1 LTHVNEHIQ
10 RRNYKNRAANT
21 TALKKGHIVLNKYPL
36 WKTLMVAMV
45 VAFGALYA
53 TPNLFG
59 ESPAVQ
65 VSGLRGVEADAAT
78 LDSIKAHLEE
88 SNLSFDS
95 IVLEKGQVLTR
106 FKNTE
111 DQLKARDVLD
121 DNLGKQ
127 FSVAL
132 NLTPNTPEWLAA
144 IGGTPMKLGLDLSG
158 GVSFL
163 MEVNMKE
170 AINKAKTG
178 MVSDFRGD
186 LRNEKIR
193 YRSVKEAGNGIV
205 VIFRKVEDLDAA
217 QSLLKKR
224 YRDLLL
230 KTDDDTL
237 TLTAKMTEAKLK
249 EIREYAIQQNITIIR
264 NRVNELGVAEPL
276 VQRQG
281 KKHIVIELPGVQ
293 DTAKAKEILNATATI
308 EFRLVDTE
316 GDLSNALNGRVPA
329 NAILLRDKDGRP
341 SLLKKRVML
350 TGDHITDAKSGFDEY
365 SRPQVNISL
374 DSAGGSK
381 MSNGTKSNIG
391 KPMATV
397 FIEYK
402 PTDKRDAEGNMIFEK
417 VQEIISVATI
427 QSRLGK
433 SFRITG
439 AGSAAEAHNLALLL
453 RAGALIAPIAI
464 VEERTVGP
472 TLGAENVQLGFQAI
486 LLGFG
491 LVFIFMMVYYR
502 AFGVVANLALGAN
515 LVLIVGIMSMIPGAT
530 LTLPGMAGIVLTVGM
545 AVDANVLIFER
556 IREEIREGKTI
567 QQAIHQGYDAA
578 FSTIIDANITT
589 LIAALI
595 LFAIGTGP
603 VKGFAITLSI
613 GIITSMFTSVV
624 GTRAVVNAIWGGKRL
639 DKLPI

>member
-1 LTHVNEHIQ
+1 M
-10 RRNYKNRAANT
+10 
-21 TALKKGHIVLNKYPL
+21 LNKYPL
-36 WKTLMVAMV
+36 WKTLMVAFI
-45 VAFGALYA
+45 VAIGALYA
-53 TPNLFG
+53 TPNLYG
-59 ESPAVQ
+59 EDPAVQ
-65 VSGLRGVEADAAT
+65 VSGLRGVEANVTT
-78 LDSIKAHLEE
+78 LDTIKGHLRA
-88 SNLSFDS
+88 SDIDFAS

-127 FSVAL
+127 YSVAL
-132 NLTPNTPEWLAA
+132 NLTPDTPDWLAA

-170 AINKAKTG
+170 AINKAKAG
-178 MVSDFRGD
+178 MVGDFRGD
-186 LRNEKIR
+186 LRAEKIR
-193 YRSVKEAGNGIV
+193 YRSVKEDGNAIV
-205 VIFRKVEDLDAA
+205 VKFRKVDDLDQG

-224 YRDLLL
+224 YRDILFNS
-230 KTDDDTL
+230 DDDTL
-237 TLTAKMTEAKLK
+237 TLTAQITEEKLK
-249 EIREYAIQQNITIIR
+249 EIREYALKQNILIIR

-316 GDLSNALNGRVPA
+316 GDLNAALNGRIPA
-329 NAILLRDKDGRP
+329 SSILLTDKDGRP
-341 SLLKKRVML
+341 TLLKKRVML

-381 MSNGTKSNIG
+381 MSNGTKSNVG

-402 PTDKRDAEGNMIFEK
+402 PTGKRDHEGNMVFEK

-427 QSRLGK
+427 QARLGK

-439 AGSAAEAHNLALLL
+439 AGSPAEAHNLALLL

-472 TLGAENVQLGFQAI
+472 TLGAENVRLGFEAI
-486 LLGFG
+486 MLGFG
-491 LVFIFMMVYYR
+491 LVFIFMIIYYR
-502 AFGVVANLALGAN
+502 AFGVVANCALAAN
-515 LVLIVGIMSMIPGAT
+515 LVLIIGIMSMIPGAT

-578 FSTIIDANITT
+578 FSTIIDANVTT

-595 LFAIGTGP
+595 LFAVGTGP
-603 VKGFAITLSI
+603 VKGFAVTLSI
-613 GIITSMFTSVV
+613 GIITSMFTSVI
-624 GTRAVVNAIWGGKRL
+624 GSRAIVNAVWGGKSL
-639 DKLPI
+639 KKLSI

>member
-1 LTHVNEHIQ
+1 
-10 RRNYKNRAANT
+10 
-21 TALKKGHIVLNKYPL
+21 VLNKYPL
-36 WKTLMVAMV
+36 WKTLMVAFI
-45 VAFGALYA
+45 VAIGALYA
-53 TPNLFG
+53 TPNLYG
-59 ESPAVQ
+59 EDPAVQ
-65 VSGLRGVEADAAT
+65 VSGLRGVEANLAT
-78 LDSIKAHLEE
+78 LDDIKT
-88 SNLSFDS
+88 NLTDNNIVFTGV
-95 IVLEKGQVLTR
+95 VLEDGQVLAR

-121 DNLGKQ
+121 DQLGKQ
-127 FSVAL
+127 YSVAL
-132 NLTPNTPEWLAA
+132 NLTPATPDWLAA

-170 AINKAKTG
+170 AINKAKVG
-178 MVSDFRGD
+178 MVGDFRGD

-193 YRSVKEAGNGIV
+193 YRSVKEDGNAIV
-205 VIFRKVEDLDAA
+205 VKFRKVEDLEKGQA
-217 QSLLKKR
+217 LLKKR

-230 KTDDDTL
+230 TSDDDTL
-237 TLTAKMTEAKLK
+237 TLNAQMTAQKLK
-249 EIREYAIQQNITIIR
+249 EIREYALQQNITIIR

-316 GDLSNALNGRVPA
+316 GDLNAALNGRIPA
-329 NAILLRDKDGRP
+329 SSILLREKDGKP
-341 SLLKKRVML
+341 VLLKKRIML

-402 PTDKRDAEGNMIFEK
+402 PTDRRDLEGNLIFEK
-417 VQEIISVATI
+417 VQEVISVATI

-439 AGSAAEAHNLALLL
+439 AGSQTEAHNLALLL
-453 RAGALIAPIAI
+453 RAGALIAPITI

-472 TLGAENVQLGFQAI
+472 TLGAENVQLGFEAI
-486 LLGFG
+486 LMGFG
-491 LVFIFMMVYYR
+491 LVFIFMIIYYR

-515 LVLIVGIMSMIPGAT
+515 LVLIIGVMSLIPGAT

-556 IREEIREGKTI
+556 IREEIREGKSI
-567 QQAIHQGYDAA
+567 QQSIHQGYDAA

-603 VKGFAITLSI
+603 VKGFAVTLSI
-613 GIITSMFTSVV
+613 GILTSMFTSVV
-624 GTRAVVNAIWGGKRL
+624 GTRAVVNAIWGGKSL
-639 DKLPI
+639 KKLSI

>member
-1 LTHVNEHIQ
+1 
-10 RRNYKNRAANT
+10 
-21 TALKKGHIVLNKYPL
+21 VLNKYPL
-36 WKTLMVAMV
+36 WKTLMVAFI
-45 VAFGALYA
+45 VALGALYA
-53 TPNLFG
+53 TPNLYG
-59 ESPAVQ
+59 EDPAVQ
-65 VSGLRGVEADAAT
+65 VSGLRGVEATAAT
-78 LDSIKAHLEE
+78 LDTIKGHLSTNSIDYA
-88 SNLSFDS
+88 S

-111 DQLKARDVLD
+111 DQLKARDILD

-127 FSVAL
+127 YSVAL
-132 NLTPNTPEWLAA
+132 SLTPDTPDWLAS
-144 IGGTPMKLGLDLSG
+144 IGGAPMKLGLDLSG

-170 AINKAKTG
+170 AVNKAKEG
-178 MVSDFRGD
+178 MVTDFRGD
-186 LRNEKIR
+186 LRNEKVR
-193 YRSVKEAGNGIV
+193 YRSVKEEGDAIV
-205 VIFRKVEDLDAA
+205 VKFRNETDLE
-217 QSLLKKR
+217 QGKSLLKKR

-230 KTDDDTL
+230 NTDDDTL
-237 TLTAKMTEAKLK
+237 TLTAQMTEVKLK
-249 EIREYAIQQNITIIR
+249 EIREYALQQNITIIR

-316 GDLSNALNGRVPA
+316 GDLSAAINGRVPA
-329 NAILLRDKDGRP
+329 SSILLTDKDGKP
-341 SLLKKRVML
+341 TLLKKRIML

-402 PTDKRDAEGNMIFEK
+402 PTGKKDAEGNIVFEK
-417 VQEIISVATI
+417 QQEIISVATI
-427 QSRLGK
+427 QARLGK

-439 AGSAAEAHNLALLL
+439 AGSQAEAHNLALLL

-472 TLGAENVQLGFQAI
+472 TLGAENVKLGFQAI
-486 LLGFG
+486 MMGFG
-491 LVFIFMMVYYR
+491 LVFIFMIIYYR
-502 AFGVVANLALGAN
+502 AFGIVANFALGAN

-556 IREEIREGKTI
+556 IREEMREGKSI
-567 QQAIHQGYDAA
+567 QQAIHQGYEAA

-595 LFAIGTGP
+595 LFAVGTGP
-603 VKGFAITLSI
+603 VKGFAVTLSI
-613 GIITSMFTSVV
+613 GILTSMFTSVV
-624 GTRAVVNAIWGGKRL
+624 GSRTIVNAVWGGKSL
-639 DKLPI
+639 KKLSI

>member
-1 LTHVNEHIQ
+1 M
-10 RRNYKNRAANT
+10 
-21 TALKKGHIVLNKYPL
+21 LNKYPL
-36 WKTLMVAMV
+36 WKSLMVAFI
-45 VAFGALYA
+45 VALGALYA
-53 TPNLFG
+53 TPNLYG
-59 ESPAVQ
+59 EDPAVQ
-65 VSGLRGVEADAAT
+65 VSGLRGVEANVAT
-78 LDSIKAHLEE
+78 LDEIKGYLSDSKIDYASIALEE
-88 SNLSFDS
+88 
-95 IVLEKGQVLTR
+95 GQVLTR

-121 DNLGKQ
+121 DNLGKKY
-127 FSVAL
+127 SVAL
-132 NLTPNTPEWLAA
+132 NLTPATPDWLAN
-144 IGGTPMKLGLDLSG
+144 IGGSPMKLGLDLSG

-163 MEVNMKE
+163 MEVNMNE
-170 AINKAKTG
+170 AINKAKEG
-178 MVSDFRGD
+178 MVGDFRGD
-186 LRNEKIR
+186 LLNEKIR
-193 YRSVKEAGNGIV
+193 YRSVKEDGD
-205 VIFRKVEDLDAA
+205 VIAIKFRKIEDLE
-217 QSLLKKR
+217 QGESLIKKR
-224 YRDLLL
+224 YRDLLFN
-230 KTDDDTL
+230 TDEDNL
-237 TLTAKMTEAKLK
+237 TLTAQMTEAKLK
-249 EIREYAIQQNITIIR
+249 EIREYALQQNITIIR

-316 GDLSNALNGRVPA
+316 GDLSAAINGRIPPSS
-329 NAILLRDKDGRP
+329 ILLTDKDGKP
-341 SLLKKRVML
+341 TLLKKRIML

-402 PTDKRDAEGNMIFEK
+402 PTDRRDPEGNIVFEK
-417 VQEIISVATI
+417 VQEVISVATI
-427 QSRLGK
+427 QARLGK

-439 AGSAAEAHNLALLL
+439 AGSQAEAHNLALLL
-453 RAGALIAPIAI
+453 RAGALIAPITI

-486 LLGFG
+486 MLGFG
-491 LVFIFMMVYYR
+491 LVFLFMIIYYR
-502 AFGVVANLALGAN
+502 AFGVVANVALGAN

-556 IREEIREGKTI
+556 IREEMREGKSI
-567 QQAIHQGYDAA
+567 QQSIHQGYEAA

-595 LFAIGTGP
+595 LFAVGTGP
-603 VKGFAITLSI
+603 VKGFAVTLSI

-624 GTRAVVNAIWGGKRL
+624 GSRTVVNAIWGGKRL
-639 DKLPI
+639 EKLSI

>member
-1 LTHVNEHIQ
+1 
-10 RRNYKNRAANT
+10 
-21 TALKKGHIVLNKYPL
+21 VLNKYPL
-36 WKTLMVAMV
+36 WKTLMVAFI
-45 VAFGALYA
+45 VAIGALYA

-59 ESPAVQ
+59 EAPAVQ
-65 VSGLRGVEADAAT
+65 VSGLRGVEANVAT
-78 LDSIKAHLEE
+78 LDTIKGHL
-88 SNLSFDS
+88 SNSNIDYDS

-111 DQLKARDVLD
+111 DQLKARDLLD

-127 FSVAL
+127 YSVAL
-132 NLTPNTPEWLAA
+132 NLTPNTPDWLSG

-170 AINKAKTG
+170 AINKAKVG
-178 MVSDFRGD
+178 MVADFRGD

-193 YRSVKEAGNGIV
+193 YRSVKEEGEAIV
-205 VIFRKVEDLDAA
+205 VKFRKIEDLEKAE
-217 QSLLKKR
+217 SLLKKR
-224 YRDLLL
+224 YADLLL
-230 KTDDDTL
+230 NTNDDAL
-237 TLTAKMTEAKLK
+237 SLSAQMTEQKLK
-249 EIREYAIQQNITIIR
+249 EIREYALQQNITIIR

-316 GDLSNALNGRVPA
+316 GDLSAALNGRVPA
-329 NAILLRDKDGRP
+329 SSILLTDKDGKP
-341 SLLKKRVML
+341 SLLKKRIML

-402 PTDKRDAEGNMIFEK
+402 PTEKRDPEGNIIFEK

-439 AGSAAEAHNLALLL
+439 AGSQAEAHNLALLL
-453 RAGALIAPIAI
+453 RAGALIAPITI

-472 TLGAENVQLGFQAI
+472 TLGAENVELGFQAI
-486 LLGFG
+486 MMGFG
-491 LVFIFMMVYYR
+491 LVFVFMIIYYR
-502 AFGVVANLALGAN
+502 AFGIVANFALGAN
-515 LVLIVGIMSMIPGAT
+515 LVLIVGVMSMIPGAT

-556 IREEIREGKTI
+556 IREEIREGKSI

-595 LFAIGTGP
+595 LFAVGTGP
-603 VKGFAITLSI
+603 VKGFAVTLSI
-613 GIITSMFTSVV
+613 GIVTSMFTSVV
-624 GTRAVVNAIWGGKRL
+624 GSRTIVNAIWGGKRL
-639 DKLPI
+639 EKLSI

>member
-1 LTHVNEHIQ
+1 
-10 RRNYKNRAANT
+10 
-21 TALKKGHIVLNKYPL
+21 
-36 WKTLMVAMV
+36 MV
-45 VAFGALYA
+45 VFIIAFGALYA
-53 TPNLFG
+53 LPNLYG
-59 ESPAVQ
+59 EDPAVQ
-65 VSGLRGVEADAAT
+65 VSGKRGVEANAAT
-78 LDSIKAHLEE
+78 LDMIKA
-88 SNLSFDS
+88 NLSENNIDFAS
-95 IVLEKGQVLTR
+95 VVLEKGQVLAR
-106 FKNTE
+106 FQNTE
-111 DQLKARDVLD
+111 QQIKARDVLD
-121 DNLGKQ
+121 DLLGKQ
-127 FSVAL
+127 YSVAL
-132 NLTPNTPEWLAA
+132 NLTPATPDWLAG

-170 AINKAKTG
+170 AINKAKIG

-193 YRSVKEAGNGIV
+193 YRSVKESGNAILV
-205 VIFRKVEDLDAA
+205 KFRKVEDLVAG

-230 KTDDDTL
+230 TTDEGSL
-237 TLTAKMTEAKLK
+237 TLTATMTDLKLK
-249 EIREYAIQQNITIIR
+249 EIREYALQQNITIIR

-316 GDLSNALNGRVPA
+316 GDITSALNGRVPA
-329 NAILLRDKDGRP
+329 SSILLTDRNGKP
-341 SLLKKRVML
+341 SLLKKRIML

-381 MSNGTKSNIG
+381 MSNGTKNNIG

-402 PTDKRDAEGNMIFEK
+402 ATDKKDAEGNIIFEK
-417 VQEIISVATI
+417 VEEIISVATI
-427 QSRLGK
+427 QARLGK

-439 AGSAAEAHNLALLL
+439 AGSQSEAHNLALLL
-453 RAGALIAPIAI
+453 RAGALIAPITI

-486 LLGFG
+486 MMGFG
-491 LVFIFMMVYYR
+491 LVFIFMIIYYR

-515 LVLIVGIMSMIPGAT
+515 LILIVGIMSMIPGAT

-556 IREEIREGKTI
+556 IREEIREGKSI

-603 VKGFAITLSI
+603 VKGFAVTLSI
-613 GIITSMFTSVV
+613 GILTSMFTSVV
-624 GTRAVVNAIWGGKRL
+624 GTRAVVNAIWGGKSL

>member
-1 LTHVNEHIQ
+1 M
-10 RRNYKNRAANT
+10 
-21 TALKKGHIVLNKYPL
+21 LNKYPL
-36 WKTLMVAMV
+36 WKTLMVAMI
-45 VAFGALYA
+45 VALGALYA
-53 TPNLFG
+53 TPNLYG

-78 LDSIKAHLEE
+78 LDSVKAHLEE
-88 SNLSFDS
+88 SKLSYDS
-95 IVLEKGQVLTR
+95 IALEKGQILTR

-121 DNLGKQ
+121 DNLGKK

-132 NLTPNTPEWLAA
+132 NLTPNTPDWLAA

-170 AINKAKTG
+170 AINKAKVG

-193 YRSVKEAGNGIV
+193 YRSVKEANNSV
-205 VIFRKVEDLDAA
+205 VVVFRKIEDLEAG

-230 KTDDDTL
+230 STDDDTL
-237 TLTAKMTEAKLK
+237 TLTAKMTEQKLK
-249 EIREYAIQQNITIIR
+249 EIREYALQQNITIIR

-316 GDLSNALNGRVPA
+316 GDLSNALNGRIPA
-329 NAILLRDKDGRP
+329 NSILLTDKDGRP
-341 SLLKKRVML
+341 NLLKKRVML

-402 PTDKRDAEGNMIFEK
+402 ATDKKDAEGNIIFEK
-417 VQEIISVATI
+417 HQEIISVATI

-433 SFRITG
+433 TFRITG

-453 RAGALIAPIAI
+453 RAGALIAPITI

-472 TLGAENVQLGFQAI
+472 TLGAENVKLGFEAI
-486 LLGFG
+486 LMGFG
-491 LVFIFMMVYYR
+491 LVFIFMMIYYR

-515 LVLIVGIMSMIPGAT
+515 LVLIVGVMSMIPGAT

-556 IREEIREGKTI
+556 IREEMREGKTI
-567 QQAIHQGYDAA
+567 QQSIHQGYEAA

-603 VKGFAITLSI
+603 VKGFAVTLSI

-624 GTRAVVNAIWGGKRL
+624 ASRTVVNAVWGGKRL
-639 DKLPI
+639 DKLSI

>member
-1 LTHVNEHIQ
+1 
-10 RRNYKNRAANT
+10 
-21 TALKKGHIVLNKYPL
+21 VLNKYPL
-36 WKTLMVAMV
+36 WKTLMVAFII
-45 VAFGALYA
+45 ALGALYA

-59 ESPAVQ
+59 EAPAVQ
-65 VSGLRGVEADAAT
+65 VSGLRGVEANVET
-78 LDSIKAHLEE
+78 LGTIKA
-88 SNLSFDS
+88 SLSENEIDYAS
-95 IVLEKGQVLTR
+95 ITFENGQVLTR
-106 FKNTE
+106 LKNTG
-111 DQLKARDVLD
+111 DQLKARDLLED
-121 DNLGKQ
+121 ALGKRY
-127 FSVAL
+127 SVAL
-132 NLTPNTPEWLAA
+132 NLTPETPDWLAS
-144 IGGTPMKLGLDLSG
+144 IGGMPMKLGLDLSG

-170 AINKAKTG
+170 ALNKAKVG

-193 YRSVKEAGNGIV
+193 YRSVKEEGDAIV
-205 VIFRKVEDLDAA
+205 VKFRKEEDLAA
-217 QSLLKKR
+217 GESLLKKR
-224 YRDLLL
+224 YRDILLSS
-230 KTDDDTL
+230 DDDTL
-237 TLTAKMTEAKLK
+237 TLKALMTDQKLK
-249 EIREYAIQQNITIIR
+249 EIRDYALQQNITIIR

-281 KKHIVIELPGVQ
+281 KKHILIELPGVQ

-308 EFRLVDTE
+308 EFRLVDTT
-316 GDLSNALNGRVPA
+316 GDLQAALNGRVPA
-329 NAILLRDKDGRP
+329 SSILLTDKDGRP
-341 SLLKKRVML
+341 SLLKKRIML

-402 PTDKRDAEGNMIFEK
+402 ATDKKDAEGNIIFEK
-417 VQEIISVATI
+417 VEEIISVATI
-427 QSRLGK
+427 QSRLNK
-433 SFRITG
+433 NFRITG
-439 AGSAAEAHNLALLL
+439 AGSQSEAHNLALLL
-453 RAGALIAPIAI
+453 RAGALIAPITI

-472 TLGAENVQLGFQAI
+472 TLGAENVKLGFQAI
-486 LLGFG
+486 LLGFA
-491 LVFIFMMVYYR
+491 LVFIFMIVYYR
-502 AFGVVANLALGAN
+502 AFGIVANLALGAN
-515 LVLIVGIMSMIPGAT
+515 LVLIVGIMSLIPGAT

-556 IREEIREGKTI
+556 IREEIREGKSI

-603 VKGFAITLSI
+603 VKGFAVTLSI

-624 GTRAVVNAIWGGKRL
+624 GTRTVVNAIWGGKRL
-639 DKLPI
+639 NKLSI

>member
-1 LTHVNEHIQ
+1 M
-10 RRNYKNRAANT
+10 
-21 TALKKGHIVLNKYPL
+21 LNKYPL
-36 WKTLMVAMV
+36 WKTLMVALI
-45 VAFGALYA
+45 VALGALYA
-53 TPNLFG
+53 TPNLYG
-59 ESPAVQ
+59 EDPAVQ
-65 VSGLRGVEADAAT
+65 VSGLRGVEANIAT
-78 LDSIKAHLEE
+78 LDEIKGHL
-88 SNLSFDS
+88 SDHNIDYAS
-95 IVLEKGQVLTR
+95 IVLEQGQVLTR

-121 DNLGKQ
+121 DNLGNKY
-127 FSVAL
+127 SVAL
-132 NLTPNTPEWLAA
+132 NLTPATPDWLSA

-163 MEVNMKE
+163 MEVNMNE
-170 AINKAKTG
+170 AINKAKDG
-178 MVSDFRGD
+178 MVGDFRGD
-186 LRNEKIR
+186 LLNEKIR
-193 YRSVKEAGNGIV
+193 YRSVKEDGDAIV
-205 VIFRKVEDLDAA
+205 IKFRKIEDLE
-217 QSLLKKR
+217 QGESLLKKR
-224 YRDLLL
+224 YRDLLFT
-230 KTDDDTL
+230 TDEETL
-237 TLTAKMTEAKLK
+237 TFSAKMTDAKLK
-249 EIREYAIQQNITIIR
+249 EIREYALQQNITIIR

-316 GDLSNALNGRVPA
+316 GDLSAALNGRIPPSS
-329 NAILLRDKDGRP
+329 ILLYDKDGKP
-341 SLLKKRVML
+341 TLLKKRIML

-402 PTDKRDAEGNMIFEK
+402 PTDRRDPEGNIVFEK
-417 VQEIISVATI
+417 VQEVISVATI
-427 QSRLGK
+427 QARLGK

-439 AGSAAEAHNLALLL
+439 AGSQAEAHNLALLL
-453 RAGALIAPIAI
+453 RAGALIAPITI

-486 LLGFG
+486 VMGFA
-491 LVFIFMMVYYR
+491 LVFIFMIIYYR

-515 LVLIVGIMSMIPGAT
+515 LVLIIGIMSLIPGAT

-556 IREEIREGKTI
+556 IREEIRQGKTI
-567 QQAIHQGYDAA
+567 QQSIHQGYEAA

-595 LFAIGTGP
+595 LFAVGTGP
-603 VKGFAITLSI
+603 VKGFAVTLSI
-613 GIITSMFTSVV
+613 GIITSIFTSVI
-624 GTRAVVNAIWGGKRL
+624 GSRTVVNAVWGGKRL
-639 DKLPI
+639 EKLSI

>member
-1 LTHVNEHIQ
+1 M
-10 RRNYKNRAANT
+10 
-21 TALKKGHIVLNKYPL
+21 LNKYPL
-36 WKTLMVAMV
+36 WKTLMVAFI
-45 VAFGALYA
+45 VAIGALYA
-53 TPNLFG
+53 TPNLYG
-59 ESPAVQ
+59 EDPAVQ
-65 VSGLRGVEADAAT
+65 VSGLRGVEANLAT
-78 LDSIKAHLEE
+78 LDAIKT
-88 SNLSFDS
+88 NLTDNNIVFTGV
-95 IVLEKGQVLTR
+95 VLEDGQVLAR

-121 DNLGKQ
+121 DQLGKEY
-127 FSVAL
+127 SVAL
-132 NLTPNTPEWLAA
+132 NLTPATPDWLAA

-170 AINKAKTG
+170 AINKAKVG
-178 MVSDFRGD
+178 MVGDFRGD

-193 YRSVKEAGNGIV
+193 YRSVKEDGDAIV
-205 VIFRKVEDLDAA
+205 IKFRKVEDLEKGEL
-217 QSLLKKR
+217 LLKKR

-230 KTDDDTL
+230 TSDEDTL
-237 TLTAKMTEAKLK
+237 TLSAQMTAQKLK
-249 EIREYAIQQNITIIR
+249 ETREYALQQNITIIR

-316 GDLSNALNGRVPA
+316 GDLNAALNGRIPA
-329 NAILLRDKDGRP
+329 SSILLREKDGKP
-341 SLLKKRVML
+341 VLLKKRIML

-402 PTDKRDAEGNMIFEK
+402 PTDRRDLEGNLIFEK
-417 VQEIISVATI
+417 VQEVISVATI

-439 AGSAAEAHNLALLL
+439 AGSQTEAHNLALLL
-453 RAGALIAPIAI
+453 RAGALIAPISI

-472 TLGAENVQLGFQAI
+472 TLGAENVQLGFEAI
-486 LLGFG
+486 LMGFG
-491 LVFIFMMVYYR
+491 LVFIFMIIYYR

-515 LVLIVGIMSMIPGAT
+515 LVLIIGIMSLIPGAT

-556 IREEIREGKTI
+556 IREEIREGKSI

-595 LFAIGTGP
+595 LFAVGTGP
-603 VKGFAITLSI
+603 VKGFAVTLSI
-613 GIITSMFTSVV
+613 GILTSMFTSVV
-624 GTRAVVNAIWGGKRL
+624 GTRAVVNGIWGGKSL
-639 DKLPI
+639 KKLSI

>member
-1 LTHVNEHIQ
+1 M
-10 RRNYKNRAANT
+10 
-21 TALKKGHIVLNKYPL
+21 LNKYPL
-36 WKTLMVAMV
+36 WKTLMVAFII
-45 VAFGALYA
+45 ALGALYA

-59 ESPAVQ
+59 EAPAVQ
-65 VSGLRGVEADAAT
+65 VSGLRGVEANVET
-78 LDSIKAHLEE
+78 LGTIKA
-88 SNLSFDS
+88 SLSENEIDYAS
-95 IVLEKGQVLTR
+95 ITFENGQVLTR
-106 FKNTE
+106 FKNTG
-111 DQLKARDVLD
+111 DQLKARDLLED
-121 DNLGKQ
+121 ALGKRY
-127 FSVAL
+127 SVAL
-132 NLTPNTPEWLAA
+132 NLTPETPDWLAS
-144 IGGTPMKLGLDLSG
+144 IGGMPMKLGLDLSG

-170 AINKAKTG
+170 ALNKAKVG

-193 YRSVKEAGNGIV
+193 YRSVKEEGDAIV
-205 VIFRKVEDLDAA
+205 VKFRKEEDLAA
-217 QSLLKKR
+217 GESLLKKR
-224 YRDLLL
+224 YRDILLSS
-230 KTDDDTL
+230 DDDTL
-237 TLTAKMTEAKLK
+237 TLKALMTDQKLK
-249 EIREYAIQQNITIIR
+249 EIRDYALQQNITIIR

-281 KKHIVIELPGVQ
+281 KKHILIELPGVQ

-308 EFRLVDTE
+308 EFRLVDTT
-316 GDLSNALNGRVPA
+316 GDLQAALNGRVPA
-329 NAILLRDKDGRP
+329 SSILLTDKDGRP
-341 SLLKKRVML
+341 SLLKKRIML

-402 PTDKRDAEGNMIFEK
+402 ATDKKDAEGNIIFEK
-417 VQEIISVATI
+417 VEEIISVATI
-427 QSRLGK
+427 QSRLNK
-433 SFRITG
+433 NFRITG
-439 AGSAAEAHNLALLL
+439 SGSQSEAHNLALLL
-453 RAGALIAPIAI
+453 RAGALIAPITI

-472 TLGAENVQLGFQAI
+472 TLGAENVKLGFQAI
-486 LLGFG
+486 LLGFA
-491 LVFIFMMVYYR
+491 LVFIFMIFYYR
-502 AFGVVANLALGAN
+502 AFGIVANLALGAN
-515 LVLIVGIMSMIPGAT
+515 LVLIVGIMSLIPGAT

-556 IREEIREGKTI
+556 IREEIREGKSI

-603 VKGFAITLSI
+603 VKGFAVTLSI

-624 GTRAVVNAIWGGKRL
+624 GTRTVVNAIWGGKRL
-639 DKLPI
+639 NKLSI

>member
-1 LTHVNEHIQ
+1 
-10 RRNYKNRAANT
+10 
-21 TALKKGHIVLNKYPL
+21 
-36 WKTLMVAMV
+36 MVAFI

-53 TPNLFG
+53 TPNLYG
-59 ESPAVQ
+59 EDPAVQ
-65 VSGLRGVEADAAT
+65 VSGLRGVEANAAT
-78 LDSIKAHLEE
+78 LDTIKT
-88 SNLSFDS
+88 NLTDNNIDFAN
-95 IVLEKGQVLTR
+95 IVLEKGQILAR

-121 DNLGKQ
+121 DKLGKKY
-127 FSVAL
+127 SVAL
-132 NLTPNTPEWLAA
+132 NLTPATPDWLAA

-170 AINKAKTG
+170 AINKAKVG
-178 MVSDFRGD
+178 MVGDFRGD

-193 YRSVKEAGNGIV
+193 YRSVKEDGNAIV
-205 VIFRKVEDLDAA
+205 VKFRKVEDLEKG
-217 QSLLKKR
+217 QLLLKKR

-230 KTDDDTL
+230 STDEDTL
-237 TLTAKMTEAKLK
+237 TLTAQMTEQKLK
-249 EIREYAIQQNITIIR
+249 EIREYALQQNITIIR

-316 GDLSNALNGRVPA
+316 GDLNAALNGRIPA
-329 NAILLRDKDGRP
+329 SSILLREKDGKP
-341 SLLKKRVML
+341 ILLNKRIML

-402 PTDKRDAEGNMIFEK
+402 PTDKRDLEGNLIFEK
-417 VQEIISVATI
+417 VQEVISVATI

-439 AGSAAEAHNLALLL
+439 AGSQTEAHNLALLL
-453 RAGALIAPIAI
+453 RAGALIAPISI

-486 LLGFG
+486 LMGFG
-491 LVFIFMMVYYR
+491 LVFIFMIIYYR
-502 AFGVVANLALGAN
+502 AFGVVANMALGAN
-515 LVLIVGIMSMIPGAT
+515 LVLIIGVMSLIPGAT

-556 IREEIREGKTI
+556 IREEIREGKSI

-595 LFAIGTGP
+595 LFAVGTGP
-603 VKGFAITLSI
+603 VKGFAVTLSI

-624 GTRAVVNAIWGGKRL
+624 GTRAVVNAVWGGKSL
-639 DKLPI
+639 KKLSI

>member
-1 LTHVNEHIQ
+1 M
-10 RRNYKNRAANT
+10 
-21 TALKKGHIVLNKYPL
+21 LNKYPL
-36 WKTLMVAMV
+36 WKTLMVEMI
-45 VAFGALYA
+45 VALGALYA
-53 TPNLFG
+53 TPNLYG

-78 LDSIKAHLEE
+78 LDSVKAHLEE
-88 SNLSFDS
+88 SKLSYDS
-95 IVLEKGQVLTR
+95 IALEKGQILTR

-121 DNLGKQ
+121 DNLGKK

-132 NLTPNTPEWLAA
+132 NLTPNTPDWLAA

-170 AINKAKTG
+170 AINKAKVG

-193 YRSVKEAGNGIV
+193 YRSVKEANNSV
-205 VIFRKVEDLDAA
+205 VVVFRKIEDLEAG

-230 KTDDDTL
+230 STDDDTL
-237 TLTAKMTEAKLK
+237 TLTAKMTEPKLK
-249 EIREYAIQQNITIIR
+249 EIREYALQQNITIIR

-329 NAILLRDKDGRP
+329 NSILLKDKDGRP

-381 MSNGTKSNIG
+381 MSSGTKSNIG

-402 PTDKRDAEGNMIFEK
+402 ATDKKDAEGNIIFEK

-433 SFRITG
+433 TFRITG

-453 RAGALIAPIAI
+453 RAGALIAPITI

-472 TLGAENVQLGFQAI
+472 TLGAENVKLGFEAI
-486 LLGFG
+486 LMGFG

-515 LVLIVGIMSMIPGAT
+515 LVLIVGVMSMIPGAT

-567 QQAIHQGYDAA
+567 QQSIHQGYDAA

-603 VKGFAITLSI
+603 VKGFAVTLSI
-613 GIITSMFTSVV
+613 GIITSMFTSVIASR
-624 GTRAVVNAIWGGKRL
+624 TIVNAVWGGKRL
-639 DKLPI
+639 DKLSI